1 MKKIKY
7 NKVGDY
13 YFPELDVPQEVTG
26 LSLFDRRLYEHM
38 QKHERNK
45 LFALQ
50 CENQLQSY
58 FENAA
63 KKMNEQYDLLIR
75 QIMKSR
81 GITEELKAKDQMK
94 WVQEMNA
101 VKHDAMEMV
110 MPNHSVG
117 NKT

>member
-1 MKKIKY
+1 MKEIKY

-13 YFPELDVPQEVTG
+13 YFPELDASQEITG
-26 LSLFDRRLYEHM
+26 LSLFGRRLYEHM

-58 FENAA
+58 LENAD
-63 KKMNEQYDLLIR
+63 KKMNKQYDLVIEQL
-75 QIMKSR
+75 MKSR
-81 GITEELKAKDQMK
+81 GITKDLKAKNQMK
-94 WVQEMNA
+94 WVQKMNA

-110 MPNHSVG
+110 MSDYISF
-117 NKT
+117 

>member
-1 MKKIKY
+1 MKEIKY

-13 YFPELDVPQEVTG
+13 YFPELDVPQEVAG
-26 LSLFDRRLYEHM
+26 LSLFGRRLYEYM
-38 QKHERNK
+38 QKYERNQ

-58 FENAA
+58 LENAD
-63 KKMNEQYDLLIR
+63 KKMNEQFDLLVE
-75 QIMKSR
+75 QLMKSR
-81 GITEELKAKDQMK
+81 GITEDLKAKNQMK

-110 MPNHSVG
+110 MNVYISF
-117 NKT
+117 